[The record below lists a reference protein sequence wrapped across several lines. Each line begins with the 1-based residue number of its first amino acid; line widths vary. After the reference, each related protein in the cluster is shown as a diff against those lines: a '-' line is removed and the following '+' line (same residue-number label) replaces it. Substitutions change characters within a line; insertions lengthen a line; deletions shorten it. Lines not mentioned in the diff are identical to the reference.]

1 MRTLNLRVFFLAL
14 ILTFSATLFTTTF
27 AQEKKSVEIT
37 GKVVEK
43 SRGENPN
50 IEFQV
55 PKNDDNPVPKPEK
68 ERGAYCGIDF
78 ENWTGYYVE
87 IYVNG
92 YYKGTLGP
100 WETGSVTVYAGY
112 TTIYCI
118 TSGGTLEWYNDGSCD
133 YYFAYKLSAP

>member
-1 MRTLNLRVFFLAL
+1 MRTVNLSVIILSIIFFFAAT
-14 ILTFSATLFTTTF
+14 ILSTNY
-27 AQEKKSVEIT
+27 AQEKKSVDVKAK
-37 GKVVEK
+37 KVET

-50 IEFQV
+50 IKFSV
-55 PKNDDNPVPKPEK
+55 PKTDDNPEAKPEK

-78 ENWTGYYVE
+78 KNYTGYYID

-100 WETGSVTVYAGY
+100 WADGSVTVYSGY

-118 TSGGTLEWYNDGSCD
+118 TTGGTLEWSDAGGCD
-133 YYFAYKLSAP
+133 YYFTYKLYAP